1 MKEFVEENT
10 PRVSM
15 EEESGKYAE
24 DEDIQIHKKA
34 VQEVGDDNGIDQ
46 SGLVVK

>member
-15 EEESGKYAE
+15 EEESGKFTE

-34 VQEVGDDNGIDQ
+34 VQELGDDNPVEQ
-46 SGLVVK
+46 AGLIVK